1 MKIKAAWVEYTVV
14 PTKKED
20 QFALYAKTSQ
30 DQGISSFYGLYTEES
45 IKTILSRK
53 QFNEWKAEKR
63 NIFVKHLTIQERKNI
78 LKLNN
83 KKKNDK

>member
-1 MKIKAAWVEYTVV
+1 MKIKAAWVEYTIVLS
-14 PTKKED
+14 KKEGLYG
-20 QFALYAKTSQ
+20 LYARSSREHL
-30 DQGISSFYGLYTEES
+30 SSFYGLYDEEQ

-63 NIFVKHLTIQERKNI
+63 NIFVKHLTVQERKNI

-83 KKKNDK
+83 KKK

>member
-1 MKIKAAWVEYTVV
+1 MKIKSTWVEYTVV
-14 PTKKED
+14 PTKKEN
-20 QFALYAKTSQ
+20 QFTLYAKTSKE
-30 DQGISSFYGLYTEES
+30 QGVSSFYGLYAEEQ

-63 NIFVKHLTIQERKNI
+63 NIFVKHLTVQERKNI

-83 KKKNDK
+83 KKKDV